1 MPRQSQA
8 YNHGLQILQVP
19 GYVVIH
25 YESMHDVRFI
35 PLDGRPHL
43 PDNIRLWNGD
53 SRGHWEGNTLVVD
66 WSNFDP
72 RQEYEGASQ
81 ARMHFVERFTR
92 VDAKTINYEVTVDD
106 PTTWTRS
113 WKFVLPWRADDGNYQ
128 KPEDLYEYACHEGNY
143 RQMEDALS
151 GSRVLEGAAAK

>member
-43 PDNIRLWNGD
+43 PGNIRLWNGD
-53 SRGHWEGNTLVVD
+53 SRGHWDGDTLVVETTNF
-66 WSNFDP
+66 SNKNPF
-72 RQEYEGASQ
+72 RGSSENLKLT
-81 ARMHFVERFTR
+81 ERFR
-92 VDAKTINYEVTVDD
+92 RLDADTLLYQFTVED
-106 PTTWTRS
+106 PSTD
-113 WKFVLPWRADDGNYQ
+113 PADSCKNNSTHPKSSRTDKSAD
-128 KPEDLYEYACHEGNY
+128 KP
-143 RQMEDALS
+143 
-151 GSRVLEGAAAK
+151 SR